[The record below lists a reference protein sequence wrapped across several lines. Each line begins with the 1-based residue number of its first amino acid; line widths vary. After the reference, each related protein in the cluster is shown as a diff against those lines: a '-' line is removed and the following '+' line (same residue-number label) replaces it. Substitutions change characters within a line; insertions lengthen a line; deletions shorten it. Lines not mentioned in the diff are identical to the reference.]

1 MDRVTNGQ
9 ESNVKRINL
18 FQFTLNLKTVRAIT
32 SPKLCSLKKQLITWP
47 QCNGNSLKGWTN
59 QIISLFP
66 KWDKQLRIY
75 CTEFDIEEL
84 EAAIAASKTNKA
96 PGPDRVQAELLKYLD
111 SANRISLFKSY
122 NDILMNG
129 KYFDSLNL
137 ANIASIFKK
146 GDPSQLDNYRPIALL
161 QTFFKLLAAILKQ
174 RLVAALDPWISK
186 TQYGFRPRKF
196 TPQALFLARRLMDL
210 AERQGTNL
218 TLVLLDWEK
227 AFDQY
232 KLIQVLKRL
241 GVPQNIVNTIQNIY
255 KEAKFRVVRGDIYLS
270 FRTQDSGIRQGCP
283 LSPYLF
289 SIITIFTD
297 IRHTLNTSKQLEP
310 IPGIHFAEVLYA
322 DDTLLFGTHT
332 QTVNKLL
339 QAVQQES
346 GKYKMKLNMGKC
358 INLTIDRNQSSI
370 NFVLYCSPSEFT
382 SFVSWSNVDR
392 SRG

>member
-18 FQFTLNLKTVRAIT
+18 FQFTLNLKTARAIT

-196 TPQALFLARRLMDL
+196 TPQALFLARRLIDL